1 MEAARKYGNRV
12 SVVLA
17 VLAFAPP
24 QVWSI
29 VRRYVVGLLVGPFV
43 SPCRDFCEVVRVLK
57 MKQSL
62 YQNDFNVE
70 PANLWIHNPFKA
82 DFFFFWCFPRVLL
95 YCYQIFCRLS
105 LFHY

>member
-29 VRRYVVGLLVGPFV
+29 VRRYVVGLLVGP
-43 SPCRDFCEVVRVLK
+43 SSVRVEISVK
-57 MKQSL
+57 
-62 YQNDFNVE
+62 
-70 PANLWIHNPFKA
+70 
-82 DFFFFWCFPRVLL
+82 
-95 YCYQIFCRLS
+95 
-105 LFHY
+105 